1 MIRQMNGLPRTTD
14 IWSNFR
20 DIWKLKRR
28 LSDNGKLLIKPTKRR
43 MKKRDGC
50 KQRRKDKLSSQKQSR
65 YGRGSSHREP
75 TVQLLFFSQSN
86 KAPPSFVFYM
96 RGGMLLL

>member
-65 YGRGSSHREP
+65 YGRHSSHREP
-75 TVQLLFFSQSN
+75 AVQLLFFRKVTKLPRALFFRSEE
-86 KAPPSFVFYM
+86 
-96 RGGMLLL
+96 R